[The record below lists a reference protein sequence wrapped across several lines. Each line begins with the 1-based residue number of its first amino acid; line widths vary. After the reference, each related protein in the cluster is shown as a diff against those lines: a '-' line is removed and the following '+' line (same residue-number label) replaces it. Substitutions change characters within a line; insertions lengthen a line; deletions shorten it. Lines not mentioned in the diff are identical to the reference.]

1 MSTYFAQGAG
11 AIQSIVW
18 DTVPT
23 GGGDVLVWANL
34 QPDDVL
40 VANGKAITW
49 AAASVPTLTCARL
62 TTAAEGGTAGGNF
75 ALSGSTAVAIT
86 ADIQAGTSICV
97 TSTHTGTGANKVAVT
112 GNLTGGLKDQYGW
125 RQSGVGD
132 LAVTGNITGGS
143 GRDSYG
149 LDVIAASTVA
159 VVGDITGGTADRGGM
174 RQSAGYLT
182 VTGTIRGMSTGYS
195 LGLTVTNC
203 TVLITG
209 DAIGGSG
216 GSAYGV
222 QAGSGAVV
230 TMNGTATGG
239 RGSAGIATVHPTA
252 VVTVNGNAVGG
263 TGVAAPG
270 VYGYGGPVTVVGS
283 LVDSAATSAVAG
295 KIYWQPASVA
305 HYWQVAIDGSTNQR
319 YTIPPLEGKVRL
331 GVNYGYYGE
340 ALVGGQLH
348 LPAIADV
355 KAGVGY
361 GDDGTEFTGTLVAG
375 GGGVPLIG
383 PGGLVG

>member
-1 MSTYFAQGAG
+1 MPTYYAQAAG
-11 AIQSIVW
+11 AIQSVVW

-23 GGGDVLVWANL
+23 GGGSTLTWPPGVG
-34 QPDDVL
+34 DVL
-40 VANGKAITW
+40 VANGKALTW
-49 AAASVPTLTCARL
+49 VAEAVPALTCARL

-75 ALSGSTAVAIT
+75 ALSGSTAVAVI
-86 ADIQAGTSICV
+86 ADIVAGSSICV
-97 TSTHTGTGANKVAVT
+97 TSTHTGKGADKVAVT
-112 GNLTGGLKDQYGW
+112 GNLTGGLKDRYGW

-132 LAVTGNITGGS
+132 LAVTGNITGGG

-182 VTGTIRGMSTGYS
+182 VTGTIRGMSNNYS
-195 LGLTVTNC
+195 LGLTVANC

-239 RGSAGIATVHPTA
+239 SGSAGIATVHPTA

-263 TGVAAPG
+263 TGSLGFG
-270 VYGYGGPVTVVGS
+270 VQANASPVTIIGS
-283 LVDSAATSAVAG
+283 LVNSAAASAVAG
-295 KIYWQPASVA
+295 KVYWQPASVA
-305 HYWQVAIDGSTNQR
+305 HYWQVAWNGSNNQR
-319 YTIPPLEGKVRL
+319 YTIPPVQGNVRN

-340 ALVGGQLH
+340 ALNDGTLV
-348 LPAIADV
+348 LPAITDV
-355 KAGVGY
+355 KLGVGY
-361 GDDGTEFTGTLVAG
+361 GEDGTEYDGQLVA
-375 GGGVPLIG
+375 GGVPLIG
-383 PGGLVG
+383 PGGLIT